1 MTAEEEPELPE
12 WHALSQRQINDF
24 DQLGHIT
31 IPGVL
36 DAEALAAVTKAC
48 DAHMEEWG
56 PKTQPDFPHNFYAN
70 RYMPYLENPGGEDCV
85 AAMRALPT
93 HPKILSAAVQLMH
106 SADIKVSHAQL
117 TYKFPQDPEA
127 EPVFPDGD
135 GQSFRNWH
143 RDLNNFSPHDV
154 LRGAAVT
161 LRVGLALTD
170 MSTEDSGVT
179 MLVPG
184 SHKQLGQMRLEEG
197 QIDPTNAISPLVKA
211 GDVRAPL
218 PLVPPSPILPAP
230 ADAAPRCAQALIFW
244 VSCYHTPAINTRP
257 ETAKLL
263 LMTFTYRMMSSCVP
277 ACPHLRKFTLLAT
290 ADDSWAGAGSW
301 SPPRRS

>member
-1 MTAEEEPELPE
+1 MGAPVSTAMAAEGGSKLPE

-31 IPGVL
+31 IPEVL
-36 DAEALAAVTKAC
+36 NAEELLAVTKAC

-85 AAMRALPT
+85 AAMRALAT
-93 HPKILSAAVQLMH
+93 HPKILSSAVQLMH
-106 SADIKVSHAQL
+106 SADIKLSHAQL

-211 GDVRAPL
+211 GDVRRTP
-218 PLVPPSPILPAP
+218 PPPPPPPSP
-230 ADAAPRCAQALIFW
+230 APRLHSPCSCRRCAAA
-244 VSCYHTPAINTRP
+244 H
-257 ETAKLL
+257 
-263 LMTFTYRMMSSCVP
+263 
-277 ACPHLRKFTLLAT
+277 
-290 ADDSWAGAGSW
+290 
-301 SPPRRS
+301 RR